1 MSRVLLLEHPR
12 VINQERCNDIAN
24 TPLTSSLLSGYV
36 AGMLISQGHQVE
48 IVEGY
53 LDKLTY
59 AEINC
64 RISTFNPDIIGVN
77 LVYHWKKDKQLFTF
91 LAELKNSNPQ
101 VGILIYGFYGTFAYD
116 EILADCAAVDAV
128 LLGEAELPFA
138 KAVQVFV
145 GAAAWHEIRGV
156 AYRDINGQV
165 VNGAKQTIRDLDQL
179 PFPVRTKAL
188 LSIGEVNIQGSR
200 GCYGRCTFCY
210 INPFYGT
217 NSSWRGRSPENIIEE
232 IDSVIAQ
239 YGKREFYFIDPNFF
253 GPGERGQRRALK
265 LAELLKERGISFGIE
280 ARVND
285 IHEETVGALAEAGLK
300 HILIGLESGCDKAL
314 KRLNKLTT
322 VAQNERAVKILR
334 KYGIEPN
341 IGFIMFEPDSSLEDI
356 RVNFEFLQQ
365 NELLKNLPITANLL
379 YHHQIVLRGTSAY
392 QVLQQGDRLS
402 FPANTMYEGTPDFT
416 NGRVDCLAQVMR
428 RITNFLFSYMAGIW
442 SGRENEPEGAK
453 EKYAHMNQ
461 VLVDTFAKTLTILE
475 DGKELTEDSVEQ
487 LVAEAIENLKG
498 QPSTVISFISS
509 LL

>member
-48 IVEGY
+48 IIEGY

-64 RISTFNPDIIGVN
+64 RMSTFNPDIIGVN
-77 LVYHWKKDKQLFTF
+77 LVYHWKKDKQLFSF
-91 LAELKNSNPQ
+91 LAELKKSNPK
-101 VGILIYGFYGTFAYD
+101 VGIVIYGFYGTFAYD
-116 EILADCAAVDAV
+116 EILADCGAVDAV
-128 LLGEAELPFA
+128 VLGEAELPFSL
-138 KAVQVFV
+138 AVQVFA
-145 GAAAWHEIRGV
+145 GSAAWDEIGGV
-156 AYRDINGQV
+156 AYRDENGQV
-165 VNGAKQTIRDLDQL
+165 VCGAQQTIADLDQL
-179 PFPVRTKAL
+179 PFPVRTAAL
-188 LSIGEVNIQGSR
+188 LNIGEVNIQGSR

-217 NSSWRGRSPENIIEE
+217 NSCWRGRSPENIIAE
-232 IDSVIAQ
+232 IDSIMTQ
-239 YGKREFYFIDPNFF
+239 YGKREFYFTDPNFF
-253 GPGERGQRRALK
+253 GPGERGQRRALE
-265 LAELLKERGISFGIE
+265 LAELLKERGINFGIE

-356 RVNFEFLQQ
+356 RINFDFLQR
-365 NELLKNLPITANLL
+365 NELLMNLPITANLL
-379 YHHQIVLRGTSAY
+379 YHHQIVLRGTPAY
-392 QVLQQGDRLS
+392 QVLQQGNRLT
-402 FPANTMYEGTPDFT
+402 FPANTLYEGTPDFT
-416 NGRVDCLAQVMR
+416 NERVERLAQVMR
-428 RITNFLFSYMAGIW
+428 RITNFLFGYMEGIW
-442 SGRENEPEGAK
+442 SGREKEPEGAK
-453 EKYAHMNQ
+453 EIYAHMNQ
-461 VLVDTFAKTLTILE
+461 VLVDTFANTLALLE
-475 DGKELTEDSVEQ
+475 GGKELSEESIEQ
-487 LVAEAIENLKG
+487 LVAEAISYPELLSG
-498 QPSTVISFISS
+498 S
-509 LL
+509 LFR